1 MTIAACG
8 MKTGIPKK
16 DNLCAF
22 APLREAILIE
32 AFIPPQE
39 N

>member
-1 MTIAACG
+1 MTTAECG
-8 MKTGIPKK
+8 MKTGILKK

>member
-1 MTIAACG
+1 MTVADCE
-8 MKTGIPKK
+8 MKADTPNKE
-16 DNLCAF
+16 NLCAF
-22 APLREAILIE
+22 ASLREAILIE